1 MEGLSRPQSS
11 LPDQQHKHDHDH
23 DRNKHQHQHHDKKDH
38 DKKDRPRYYDRRLE
52 DLKATKA
59 TESSDYSYGKDVYGH
74 GHDDHDLAP
83 VVLVRPELATGGKMA
98 SERASNSRSD
108 RALDLV
114 VH

>member
-1 MEGLSRPQSS
+1 MLILSRPQSS

-83 VVLVRPELATGGKMA
+83 VVLRTAKVREKWFGWDWSM
-98 SERASNSRSD
+98 SVEC
-108 RALDLV
+108 
-114 VH
+114 